1 MKRYINIIRALMGG
15 NAVVIIESPD
25 KEKSADVLVGKNLS
39 REFTVNS
46 LVSTLKAL
54 AL

>member
-1 MKRYINIIRALMGG
+1 MDRYLNIIRALMGG
-15 NAVVIIESPD
+15 NAVVIIKSPD
-25 KEKSADVLVGKNLS
+25 KEKTADVIVGKNLTKD
-39 REFTVNS
+39 FTVNS